1 MYSNTPYSQ
10 NNRNGSSLSEEEFDN
25 FNFRDLN
32 ESSPL
37 TKSSRKN
44 NQNHSSSSL
53 PTLPPKPLHM
63 QPEYLQQEREK
74 QQRQKQQ
81 YSRSAANKSNNQ
93 QYPYS
98 SDQQNNLKKMPS
110 THVTE

>member
-1 MYSNTPYSQ
+1 
-10 NNRNGSSLSEEEFDN
+10 
-25 FNFRDLN
+25 
-32 ESSPL
+32 
-37 TKSSRKN
+37 
-44 NQNHSSSSL
+44 
-53 PTLPPKPLHM
+53 M

-110 THVTE
+110 THVTEYELTNFATRDLPQYPQKATAETIIAIMIIEGVP